1 MFLGRV
7 IGTLWAT
14 RKVESLEGLKL
25 LVVRE
30 VDVNLAPQ
38 SRCVIAADVVQ
49 AGVGEIVLVSTG
61 SAARQD
67 ARVDKRPIDALVM
80 AVVDNL
86 EVQDPEALEAA
97 YAARRGPLQA
107 KLEAQAEI

>member
-14 RKVESLEGLKL
+14 RKVESMEGLKL

-30 VDVNLAPQ
+30 VDVDFKPKARTL
-38 SRCVIAADVVQ
+38 IAADVVQ
-49 AGVGEIVLVSTG
+49 AGLGEIVLISSG
-61 SAARQD
+61 SAARQEP
-67 ARVDKRPIDALVM
+67 RVDKRPIDALVM

-86 EVQDPEALEAA
+86 SVKSEEELEAA
-97 YAARRGPLQA
+97 YVARRDPILHQ
-107 KLEAQAEI
+107 LEQQPEI

>member
-30 VDVNLAPQ
+30 VDTDLNPQ
-38 SRCVIAADVVQ
+38 SRCVVAADVVQ
-49 AGVGEIVLVSTG
+49 AGVGEVVLVSTG
-61 SAARQD
+61 SAARQEP
-67 ARVDKRPIDALVM
+67 RVDKRPIDALIM

-86 EVQDPEALEAA
+86 QVKSAEDLEAA
-97 YAARRGPLQA
+97 YAARRDPLLAQ
-107 KLEAQAEI
+107 LEQQPEI